1 MVLCN
6 YRGRKRGKDIVIFI
20 FLLLRYKYW
29 FTFQLSKGF
38 FYFSF
43 TLQFIIMTHI
53 YYTSATALIFFAIY
67 RPFITK
73 LDTVK
78 YITLGGISFM
88 IPYLISYNNKFSMTT
103 ETTVSSTNS
112 TMHHYS
118 PITENATFDH
128 FTMYALMDAIV
139 YLLISIFTVSINGLL
154 TRWQFPITF
163 IKPRA
168 NAYVSGLIRHGVSTL
183 LVILAILR

>member
-1 MVLCN
+1 
-6 YRGRKRGKDIVIFI
+6 
-20 FLLLRYKYW
+20 
-29 FTFQLSKGF
+29 
-38 FYFSF
+38 
-43 TLQFIIMTHI
+43 MTYI
-53 YYTSATALIFFAIY
+53 YYTSATALFFFAIY

-73 LDTVK
+73 LDIVK

-88 IPYLISYNNKFSMTT
+88 IPYIISYNNKFSMTT
-103 ETTVSSTNS
+103 ETTTASTNN
-112 TMHHYS
+112 TMHPIL
-118 PITENATFDH
+118 PITANAAFDR

-168 NAYVSGLIRHGVSTL
+168 NVYVSGLIRHGISTL
-183 LVILAILR
+183 LVVLAILR